1 MKGTGTHARTHPPTH
16 ACTHAGTQPRTHPPT
31 HPPTCPRA
39 HARTCPSTLLCDELG
54 GSKRVMTL
62 SIGWK
67 SQISERLGWEQGLC
81 RSETD
86 NTLMIDLKVNR
97 EGSET
102 SQKEIT
108 ALYQSL
114 VLLFVLA

>member
-1 MKGTGTHARTHPPTH
+1 
-16 ACTHAGTQPRTHPPT
+16 
-31 HPPTCPRA
+31 
-39 HARTCPSTLLCDELG
+39 
-54 GSKRVMTL
+54 MTL